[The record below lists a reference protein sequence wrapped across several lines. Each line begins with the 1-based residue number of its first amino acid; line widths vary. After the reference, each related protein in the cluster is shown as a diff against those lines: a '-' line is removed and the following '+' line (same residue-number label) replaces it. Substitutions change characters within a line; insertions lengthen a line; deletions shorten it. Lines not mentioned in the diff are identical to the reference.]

1 MTEAVDPGA
10 VNAPE
15 QKEEKPCVQCLVPEI
30 MTAWNS
36 ARGACEFVPDE
47 KGREE
52 CRKELEEIA
61 KDVKSIKK
69 GSEVIYKA
77 IKSSSNP
84 SAFIQ
89 AQIDFAKTHNAAKT
103 EAILK
108 WADEMEKEGQE
119 IPEDI
124 AKIVKF
130 YRIQSGSQL

>member
-1 MTEAVDPGA
+1 M
-10 VNAPE
+10 
-15 QKEEKPCVQCLVPEI
+15 
-30 MTAWNS
+30 
-36 ARGACEFVPDE
+36 
-47 KGREE
+47 
-52 CRKELEEIA
+52 EEIA

-84 SAFIQ
+84 AAFIQ
-89 AQIDFAKTHNAAKT
+89 AQIEFAKTHNAANT

-108 WADEMEKEGQE
+108 WADEMEKAGKE

-130 YRIQSGSQL
+130 YRIQAGSQI

>member
-1 MTEAVDPGA
+1 MTEAVDPGVA
-10 VNAPE
+10 DTPE

-30 MTAWNS
+30 MPAWNS
-36 ARGACEFVPDE
+36 ARGACEFVPTE

-89 AQIDFAKTHNAAKT
+89 AQIEFAKTHNTANT
-103 EAILK
+103 EAILR
-108 WADEMEKEGQE
+108 WADEMESEGQE
-119 IPEDI
+119 IPEDV
-124 AKIVKF
+124 ANIVKF
-130 YRIQSGSQL
+130 YRIQAGSQI

>member
-1 MTEAVDPGA
+1 MTEAVDSGVA
-10 VNAPE
+10 NTPE

-47 KGREE
+47 KGRNE
-52 CRKELEEIA
+52 CRKEMEEIA

-77 IKSSSNP
+77 IKSSRNP

-89 AQIDFAKTHNAAKT
+89 AQIEFAKTHNAANT

-108 WADEMEKEGQE
+108 WADEMEKAGKE

-130 YRIQSGSQL
+130 YRIQAGSQI

>member
-47 KGREE
+47 RGREE

-89 AQIDFAKTHNAAKT
+89 AQIDFAKTHNAANT

>member
-1 MTEAVDPGA
+1 MSEAVDPGVA
-10 VNAPE
+10 ATSE

-84 SAFIQ
+84 AAFIQ
-89 AQIDFAKTHNAAKT
+89 AQIEFAKTHNAANT

-108 WADEMEKEGQE
+108 WADEMEKAGKE

-130 YRIQSGSQL
+130 YRIQAGSQL

>member
-1 MTEAVDPGA
+1 MGCETWHPGVLGIVASRLVQKYNKPAV
-10 VNAPE
+10 
-15 QKEEKPCVQCLVPEI
+15 LVSWSGS
-30 MTAWNS
+30 AGKAS
-36 ARGACEFVPDE
+36 ARTAPGID
-47 KGREE
+47 
-52 CRKELEEIA
+52 
-61 KDVKSIKK
+61 
-69 GSEVIYKA
+69 IYKA

-89 AQIDFAKTHNAAKT
+89 AQIDFAKTHNAANT

>member
-1 MTEAVDPGA
+1 MTEAVDPGVA
-10 VNAPE
+10 DTHE

-36 ARGACEFVPDE
+36 ARGACEFVPTE

-84 SAFIQ
+84 GAFIQ
-89 AQIDFAKTHNAAKT
+89 AQIEFAKTHNTANT
-103 EAILK
+103 EAILR
-108 WADEMEKEGQE
+108 WADEMESEGQE
-119 IPEDI
+119 IPENV
-124 AKIVKF
+124 ANIVKF
-130 YRIQSGSQL
+130 YRIQAGSQI

>member
-1 MTEAVDPGA
+1 MADVVDPGA

-15 QKEEKPCVQCLVPEI
+15 QKEEKPCIQCLVPEI

-47 KGREE
+47 KGRSE

-69 GSEVIYKA
+69 GSEIIYKA
-77 IKSSSNP
+77 IKSSKNP

-89 AQIDFAKTHNAAKT
+89 AQIEFAKTHNAANT
-103 EAILK
+103 EAILQ
-108 WADEMEKEGQE
+108 WADEMEQAGEK
-119 IPEDI
+119 IPEEI
-124 AKIVKF
+124 ARIVKF
-130 YRIQSGSQL
+130 YRIQAGSQL

>member
-1 MTEAVDPGA
+1 MTEAVDPGVA
-10 VNAPE
+10 DTSE

-69 GSEVIYKA
+69 GAEVIYKA
-77 IKSSSNP
+77 IKSSSHP

-89 AQIDFAKTHNAAKT
+89 AQIDFAKTHNAANT
-103 EAILK
+103 EAILQ
-108 WADEMEKEGQE
+108 WADEMEKEGQT
-119 IPEDI
+119 IPEDV

-130 YRIQSGSQL
+130 YRIQSGSQI

>member
-1 MTEAVDPGA
+1 MTEDVDPGVA
-10 VNAPE
+10 TE

-84 SAFIQ
+84 GAFIQ
-89 AQIDFAKTHNAAKT
+89 AQIEFAKTHNTANT
-103 EAILK
+103 EAILR
-108 WADEMEKEGQE
+108 WADEMESEGRE
-119 IPEDI
+119 IPEDV

-130 YRIQSGSQL
+130 YRIQAGSQI

>member
-1 MTEAVDPGA
+1 MTEDVDPG
-10 VNAPE
+10 VVDTPE

-36 ARGACEFVPDE
+36 ARGACEFVPTE

-52 CRKELEEIA
+52 CRKELEDIA

-89 AQIDFAKTHNAAKT
+89 AQIEFAKTHNTANT
-103 EAILK
+103 EAILR
-108 WADEMEKEGQE
+108 WADEMESEGQE
-119 IPEDI
+119 IPENV
-124 AKIVKF
+124 ANIVKF
-130 YRIQSGSQL
+130 YRIQAGSQI

>member
-1 MTEAVDPGA
+1 MTDNVDPHVA
-10 VNAPE
+10 DTPE
-15 QKEEKPCVQCLVPEI
+15 QAKDKPCVQCLVPEI

-36 ARGACEFVPDE
+36 ARGACEFVPNE
-47 KGREE
+47 TERNA
-52 CRKELEEIA
+52 CRKEMEEIA

-69 GSEVIYKA
+69 GSEIIYMA

-89 AQIDFAKTHNAAKT
+89 AQIDFAKTHNAANT

-108 WADEMEKEGQE
+108 WADEMESAGKTL
-119 IPEDI
+119 PEDV

-130 YRIQSGSQL
+130 YRIQSGSQI